1 MTQAQT
7 YSWIFY
13 AVALASQR
21 EPADYAGIE
30 SVADG
35 INHAVP
41 TQKEM
46 RASLSW
52 MASQDLVQK
61 DGKCYRLTE
70 AGKKLVADSA
80 AGTTMKVW
88 KNLESGFSQLGA
100 NNYAQLDSRTMNT

>member
-13 AVALASQR
+13 AVALASQQD
-21 EPADYAGIE
+21 PADYAGIVT
-30 SVADG
+30 VADG

-46 RASLSW
+46 RASLFW
-52 MASQDLVQK
+52 LAAQNLVQK
-61 DGKCYRLTE
+61 DGKRYRLTE
-70 AGKKLVADSA
+70 AGKLLADDAS

-88 KNLESGFSQLGA
+88 KNLESRLIQLGA
-100 NNYAQLDSRTMNT
+100 NDHEQLNPRTMNA

>member
-13 AVALASQR
+13 AVALASQL

-52 MASQDLVQK
+52 LAAQNLVQK
-61 DGKCYRLTE
+61 DGKRYQLTE
-70 AGKKLVADSA
+70 AGNILADDASA
-80 AGTTMKVW
+80 RTTMKVW
-88 KNLESGFSQLGA
+88 KNLESRLSQLGA
-100 NNYAQLDSRTMNT
+100 NNHEQLDPRTMST